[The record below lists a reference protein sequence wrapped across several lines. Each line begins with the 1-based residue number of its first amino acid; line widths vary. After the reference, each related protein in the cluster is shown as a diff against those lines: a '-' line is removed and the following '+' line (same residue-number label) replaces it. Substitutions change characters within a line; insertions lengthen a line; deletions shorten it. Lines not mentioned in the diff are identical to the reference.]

1 MLTEHL
7 SFRTRIFLI
16 FLLCLFLL
24 GSSTV
29 FLNAYLISGL
39 EARMRQQ
46 ARHLAEDQA
55 QNAASEIANILKE
68 NNIELS
74 SDTLNENTSIGRQI
88 EIVLQGN
95 ENILAVC
102 LLDAQGRI
110 LSTGVDKKSDALS
123 ILESEDGTVVEV
135 DPSSLKSLRVA
146 IRKTKP
152 HLQPVERE
160 FSIGQGPNIAGRM
173 RFLIADSSML
183 RDLQATGSEITRRLW
198 SVTLAFVGVLALG
211 LYMVTRLAKREVA
224 LMEENEK
231 LDRMAYVGT
240 LASGLAHEI
249 RNPLNAMSISLQVAQ
264 EDIEEATN
272 ERSPL
277 TAQALTRIEREMQ
290 RLNQSVTSFLAFARP
305 ESSRQQEADLRDILD
320 EVLELLNPAI
330 EESGIDL
337 QIELPDE
344 NATLKADFSGLRQ
357 VLYNIMLNAIQALS
371 SPRGPARKLR
381 QMRVGGRRE
390 SAQWRLWVEDN
401 GTGIQPGMENRIFEA
416 FHTTKAGGSGFGLS
430 IAKAVIDSHDGDIT
444 AHNLDTGG
452 TRIEIIL
459 PETAKPRMHPFSE
472 NN

>member
-7 SFRTRIFLI
+7 SFRTRIFLV

-24 GSSTV
+24 GTATV

-55 QNAASEIANILKE
+55 RNAANEIAEILKK

-74 SDTLNENTSIGRQI
+74 SQALTENTSIGRQI

-95 ENILAVC
+95 ENIMAVC

-110 LSTGVDKKSDALS
+110 LSTGVDKKSKAFS
-123 ILESEDGTVVEV
+123 ILESESGTVVDV
-135 DPSSLKSLRVA
+135 DPSDLKSLRVA

-152 HLQPVERE
+152 HLQPMERE

-173 RFLIADSSML
+173 RFLFTDSSML

-198 SVTLAFVGVLALG
+198 SVTLAFVGVLAMG
-211 LYMVTRLAKREVA
+211 LYMVTRMARREVT

-264 EDIEEATN
+264 EDMENIGDGY
-272 ERSPL
+272 SPL
-277 TAQALTRIEREMQ
+277 ASQALARIEREMQ

-305 ESSRQQEADLRDILD
+305 ESSRQQETDLREILD

-330 EESGIDL
+330 EEGGIAL
-337 QIELPDE
+337 QIELDE
-344 NATLKADFSGLRQ
+344 ENTMLKADFSGLRQ
-357 VLYNIMLNAIQALS
+357 VLYNVMLNAIQALA
-371 SPRGPARKLR
+371 SPQGPTRKHRRL
-381 QMRVGGRRE
+381 RVGGRRE

-401 GTGIQPGMENRIFEA
+401 GPGILPGMEERIFEA

-430 IAKAVIDSHDGDIT
+430 IAKAVVDSHDGDIT
-444 AHNLDTGG
+444 AHSLDTGG
-452 TRIEIIL
+452 TRVEIIL
-459 PETAKPRMHPFSE
+459 PETARLRTNPFSE
-472 NN
+472 ES